1 MLNVSFLVGA
11 YIIDGPCSNGPCR
24 TSGLLGR
31 SVVSDNPQASQDFV
45 GSPKNSPQETV
56 IMLISEWILRWHG
69 KEINDWK

>member
-24 TSGLLGR
+24 TSGLSSGLLGR
-31 SVVSDNPQASQDFV
+31 SVVSDTPKASQAFV

-56 IMLISEWILRWHG
+56 IML
-69 KEINDWK
+69 NAN